1 MFFDWLMAIIMTL
14 GTVCGI
20 ANMTSKE
27 RIWNKIFC
35 MLIASLEFFVAV
47 MYIFKIMFTL
57 LGGN

>member
-1 MFFDWLMAIIMTL
+1 MVFDWLMAIIMTL

-47 MYIFKIMFTL
+47 MYIFKIMFNL

>member
-1 MFFDWLMAIIMTL
+1 MVFDWLMAIIMTL

>member
-1 MFFDWLMAIIMTL
+1 MVFDWVMAIVMSL

-35 MLIASLEFFVAV
+35 MFIASSEFFVAV

>member
-1 MFFDWLMAIIMTL
+1 MVFDWLMAIIMTL

-35 MLIASLEFFVAV
+35 MLIAGSEFFVAV

-57 LGGN
+57 RGGN

>member
-35 MLIASLEFFVAV
+35 MLIAGSEFFVAV

>member
-1 MFFDWLMAIIMTL
+1 MVFDWVMAIVMTL

-35 MLIASLEFFVAV
+35 MLIAGSEFFVAV

>member
-1 MFFDWLMAIIMTL
+1 MVFNWLMAIIMTL

-27 RIWNKIFC
+27 GFWNKFFY
-35 MLIASLEFFVAV
+35 MLIASSEFFVAV